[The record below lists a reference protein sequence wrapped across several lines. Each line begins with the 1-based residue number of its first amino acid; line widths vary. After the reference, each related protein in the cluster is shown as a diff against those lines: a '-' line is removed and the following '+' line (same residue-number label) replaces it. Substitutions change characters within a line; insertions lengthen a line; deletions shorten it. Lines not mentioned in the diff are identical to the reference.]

1 MKKYQT
7 KIIALSAAFLL
18 LLQLIPICRADVA
31 YTDADI
37 KKAVEETLAWRRAA
51 SGESENGNLFRGDF
65 LSAAG
70 NSGADWYAVAVG
82 RFGLADDYAAYLSA
96 LRSNVEARYSTPGKL
111 NAQKATEWH
120 RISLAVASL
129 GGDPTSFGTDAD
141 GNAINLIAD
150 GTYFRSRTADLG
162 VQGINAYIWA
172 LIALD
177 SVSGV
182 VPDDAND
189 TREDMINAVL
199 EGQLE
204 NGGFRLIGET
214 PDVDITAMAITAL
227 SPYTN
232 REDVLRA
239 LNSAVE
245 FLSGVQKDGGD
256 FASWGQEN
264 LESTAQVA
272 IALCTL
278 GINPEND
285 ARFVK
290 NGNSVLDGIMKYR
303 TADGAFAHIPGENGN
318 ESDSVASAQALCALC
333 SIVRFRR
340 GLSPIY
346 SISANAGETSP
357 IIPVFGSEVNDEG
370 TLSAADDTEAE
381 EYESGTSNP
390 TAENHSP
397 TQSLFACAAVAVFC
411 LIALTAAFLIR
422 KKRDDR
428 CRG

>member
-51 SGESENGNLFRGDF
+51 SGESENGYLFRGDF

-82 RFGLADDYAAYLSA
+82 RFGLADDYTAYLSA
-96 LRSNVEARYSTPGKL
+96 LRSNVEVRYSTPGKL

-182 VPDDAND
+182 VPDDADD

-214 PDVDITAMAITAL
+214 
-227 SPYTN
+227 
-232 REDVLRA
+232 
-239 LNSAVE
+239 
-245 FLSGVQKDGGD
+245 
-256 FASWGQEN
+256 
-264 LESTAQVA
+264 
-272 IALCTL
+272 
-278 GINPEND
+278 
-285 ARFVK
+285 
-290 NGNSVLDGIMKYR
+290 
-303 TADGAFAHIPGENGN
+303 
-318 ESDSVASAQALCALC
+318 
-333 SIVRFRR
+333 
-340 GLSPIY
+340 
-346 SISANAGETSP
+346 
-357 IIPVFGSEVNDEG
+357 
-370 TLSAADDTEAE
+370 
-381 EYESGTSNP
+381 
-390 TAENHSP
+390 
-397 TQSLFACAAVAVFC
+397 
-411 LIALTAAFLIR
+411 
-422 KKRDDR
+422 
-428 CRG
+428 